1 MTHTIRD
8 IAQAIGAEAAGDLDL
23 KVSGASEP
31 ALAAP
36 DQLALAMDPKYAPG
50 LAKGQAR
57 AAMLWPGADW
67 QAMGLRAA
75 IFAPRGRLAM
85 AGLSV
90 WPEDRVA
97 KAQGFGSWAAEFGYR
112 GPEEAVL
119 AAFRLRFRPWGRGPV
134 SAVDAGLMQDL
145 AARFPAVL

>member
-1 MTHTIRD
+1 MAGVERLLADVLTRWAMAPAGVIAHSDMAPLRKRD
-8 IAQAIGAEAAGDLDL
+8 PG
-23 KVSGASEP
+23 
-31 ALAAP
+31 
-36 DQLALAMDPKYAPG
+36 PKF
-50 LAKGQAR
+50 
-57 AAMLWPGADW
+57 DW
-67 QAMGLRAA
+67 R
-75 IFAPRGRLAM
+75 RLAM